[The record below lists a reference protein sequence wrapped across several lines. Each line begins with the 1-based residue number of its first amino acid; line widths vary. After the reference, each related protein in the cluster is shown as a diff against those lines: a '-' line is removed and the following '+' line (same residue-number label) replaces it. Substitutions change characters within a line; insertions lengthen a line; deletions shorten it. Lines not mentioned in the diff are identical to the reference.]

1 MKDRNKRKLIIYGLL
16 GVLMLTTV
24 AYASLQTILNVSGTV
39 VKKGN
44 LWNIYFTNPSS
55 ASIVGTATGGSL
67 NIQASKLDFS
77 VSLYKPSDKV
87 TYTVDI
93 KNGGTIDAVL
103 NSISLTGLD
112 TAKSNSLNYT
122 VTYSNGSTIKEG
134 DTLNIGASG
143 TIKITVEFDSN
154 ATSIPE
160 SDVNLTF
167 GVTLIYGQS
176 TSSSSTGTS
185 GITSNNVIAGI
196 YGESIQN
203 GTPTPTSPVEIE
215 SVGDKTKNLLNASLW
230 KTSVTNNGIT
240 VEYLEDEDC
249 FLLNGTATTAI
260 DFAAKYINIPN
271 VPGTSYVLS
280 AKYVSGSIDRTN
292 GSGNKYAVAYLGN
305 ADTINTT
312 NNWHSIHL
320 QNQDVTGSVKVN
332 NKNYITRFWFYVS
345 LGVKFDNYKVKIQL
359 EEGNVATSYE
369 PYGYKIPITVSNGSD
384 TKTTNI
390 YLKEPLRKVGE
401 YADYLDL
408 TNKKVVRNVKELIL
422 NGTENWTKYTSV
434 NNHYQLIVGDNYFSR
449 DTNSILSN
457 YYIQGVSGSYNSSLN
472 YAVISADANRIR
484 FKDKDIS
491 TIEDWK
497 NKLVGY
503 ADSNKP
509 LKVIYQLAN
518 ETEESVEIP
527 SIPNLTGNITYS
539 IDTTIKPS
547 SINYSTK

>member
-1 MKDRNKRKLIIYGLL
+1 MKNKGFTLVELLAVIVVLSIIALIGYSTVGNIISSSQDSSNKITINNYAKAVDQTIFLYQMNNNDSTLPELNKDWLKENVKFEKSAVECEYATYDKTSSLYGCKVNNNEKTYCYTNNEVTECNKNKLSKIYG
-16 GVLMLTTV
+16 
-24 AYASLQTILNVSGTV
+24 N
-39 VKKGN
+39 
-44 LWNIYFTNPSS
+44 
-55 ASIVGTATGGSL
+55 
-67 NIQASKLDFS
+67 
-77 VSLYKPSDKV
+77 
-87 TYTVDI
+87 
-93 KNGGTIDAVL
+93 
-103 NSISLTGLD
+103 
-112 TAKSNSLNYT
+112 
-122 VTYSNGSTIKEG
+122 
-134 DTLNIGASG
+134 
-143 TIKITVEFDSN
+143 
-154 ATSIPE
+154 
-160 SDVNLTF
+160 
-167 GVTLIYGQS
+167 
-176 TSSSSTGTS
+176 
-185 GITSNNVIAGI
+185 
-196 YGESIQN
+196 SIQN
-203 GTPTPTSPVEIE
+203 GTPTPTSPVEIQ
-215 SVGDKTKNLLNASLW
+215 SVGEKTKNLLNASLW

-527 SIPNLTGNITYS
+527 SIPELSEGQKCEDFYKVNGANIECGY
-539 IDTTIKPS
+539 
-547 SINYSTK
+547 